1 METCIWSTLLGGGG
15 GGGQNVIIISVK
27 RLEKQTNEGA
37 SESVI
42 VLWLWTDIGIHIV
55 LNY

>member
-1 METCIWSTLLGGGG
+1 MVNFVGRGR

>member
-1 METCIWSTLLGGGG
+1 MVNFVGRGEL
-15 GGGQNVIIISVK
+15 GGQNVIIISVK

-42 VLWLWTDIGIHIV
+42 VLWL
-55 LNY
+55 